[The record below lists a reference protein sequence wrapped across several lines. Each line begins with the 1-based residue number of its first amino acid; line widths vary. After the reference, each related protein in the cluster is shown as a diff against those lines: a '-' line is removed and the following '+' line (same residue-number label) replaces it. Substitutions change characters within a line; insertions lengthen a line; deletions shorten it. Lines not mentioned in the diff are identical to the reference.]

1 MKFGLSL
8 GLVNPGIWRDLT
20 VQGEALGFESV
31 WLPEHLVL
39 PVAMEGSP
47 YGEDEHP
54 PVPPKTKI
62 YDAPA
67 YLSYLAGVTS
77 TIRLGTWVYLL
88 GIRHPFTGARG
99 FATVDVVSEGR
110 VEVGVGAGWLRAEW
124 DAVNL
129 DARTRGRRLDE
140 AIDVC
145 RRLWSEDVI
154 EHRGEFFDFDSVM
167 FEPKPVQ
174 QPLPVLIGGE
184 SERALRRAEERGD
197 GWLGMQHTPDSVAP
211 IAERL
216 RAARG
221 AGFSI
226 TVGGTV
232 RSPDDVDAFAAAGVD
247 RLIVAPWSRTSEALD
262 GIKRFADQFLD

>member
-1 MKFGLSL
+1 MKIGVQLA
-8 GLVNPGIWRDLT
+8 GMNPKFWTAGAQAAD
-20 VQGEALGFESV
+20 EAGFESV

-47 YGEDEHP
+47 YGEHEHP
-54 PVPPKTKI
+54 PVPPKTQI
-62 YDAPA
+62 YDAPS
-67 YLSYLAGVTS
+67 YLSFLAGQTS

-88 GIRHPFTGARG
+88 NIRHPFTGARG
-99 FATVDVVSEGR
+99 FATLDVLSAGR
-110 VEVGVGAGWLRAEW
+110 AEVGVGAGWLRAEW
-124 DAVNL
+124 DAVGL

-154 EHRGEFFDFDSVM
+154 EHHGEFFDFGPVM

-174 QPLPVLIGGE
+174 QPLPVLVGGE
-184 SERALRRAEERGD
+184 SEAALRRAVERGD
-197 GWLGMQHTPDSVAP
+197 GWIGMQHTPESVAP

-221 AGFSI
+221 DGFSI
-226 TVGGTV
+226 SVGGTV
-232 RSPDDVDAFAAAGVD
+232 RDADDVERYAEAGVD
-247 RLIVAPWSRTSEALD
+247 RLIVSPWARTSEALS
-262 GIKRFADQFLD
+262 GIARFADTHF